1 MVDATHWSR
10 YNCRTRHARIEGAQ
24 RREARAADEVPADVG
39 AGVAWQASRK
49 HRRPPTACAVPD
61 VGEGDGSGFWGHV
74 VDEAVRELKVH
85 PVRERDRRAAG
96 PPLSRRADRKRREVD
111 VR

>member
-1 MVDATHWSR
+1 MRRIGAGIIVARATHALKERKEEKSVLQTKHRLTW
-10 YNCRTRHARIEGAQ
+10 
-24 RREARAADEVPADVG
+24 VPAARGKHLG
-39 AGVAWQASRK
+39 AAGPEDRVWL
-49 HRRPPTACAVPD
+49 VPD
-61 VGEGDGSGFWGHV
+61 GGEGDGSGFWGHV